1 MGQKLNLVIDAGATF
16 NKSFVLNDRDGT
28 PMDLSSYTARSRL
41 KKSYSSTSS
50 YAFTAT
56 CNSSGVVVLAMN
68 SNVTSSIVAGRY
80 VYDVELDN
88 GSYVFRAVEGIVTVT
103 PQVTT

>member
-28 PMDLSSYTARSRL
+28 PMDLSSYTARSII
-41 KKSYSSTSS
+41 KKSYSSSNS
-50 YAFTAT
+50 HSFTVT
-56 CNSSGVVVLAMN
+56 CNSSGVVALSMS
-68 SNVTSSIVAGRY
+68 SNVSTSIVAGRY